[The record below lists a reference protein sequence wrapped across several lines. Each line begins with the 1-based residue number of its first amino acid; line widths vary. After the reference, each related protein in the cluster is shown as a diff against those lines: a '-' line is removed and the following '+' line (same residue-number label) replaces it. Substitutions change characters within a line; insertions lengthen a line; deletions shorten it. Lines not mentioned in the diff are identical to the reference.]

1 MVTLRRRFVALHLIN
16 VGMMSICQNEW
27 LFYSAWF
34 LQFLEISFE
43 AWLRTLSATGSDEPC
58 SLLLHQS
65 SMLE

>member
-43 AWLRTLSATGSDEPC
+43 VVEDAKCHRFR
-58 SLLLHQS
+58 
-65 SMLE
+65 